1 MTISALFME
10 LTKWEPLREIEDFF
24 DRYTRALA
32 FPFARGSEIIGNGG
46 WAPRVDVSEN
56 DAAFVIK
63 AEIPGVAKDDVKV
76 TLENGVLTL
85 QGERHQEREQKGW
98 RFHRVERSYGHF
110 MRSFSLP
117 ANVDEGHLKATFHDG
132 LLEVD
137 LPKLEKTHVQTVQVP
152 VEA

>member
-1 MTISALFME
+1 ME

-32 FPFARGSEIIGNGG
+32 TPFARGADLAANGG

-63 AEIPGVAKDDVKV
+63 AEIPGISKDDVKV

-85 QGERHQEREQKGW
+85 QGERHQEQEEKGW
-98 RFHRVERSYGHF
+98 RYHRMERSYGHF

-117 ANVDEGHLKATFHDG
+117 GNVDESHLKATFHDG

-137 LPKLEKTHVQTVQVP
+137 IPKLEPARSHAVQVP
-152 VEA
+152 VKG